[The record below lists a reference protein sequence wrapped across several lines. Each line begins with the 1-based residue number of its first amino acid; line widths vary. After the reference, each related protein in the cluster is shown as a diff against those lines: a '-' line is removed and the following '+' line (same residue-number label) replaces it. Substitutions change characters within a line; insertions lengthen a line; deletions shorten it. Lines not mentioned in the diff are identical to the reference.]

1 MRRRRARQR
10 AALASTRPPAPA
22 LPADLAAWCSE
33 LVTTQGAGVGDPL
46 NLWPWELD
54 LLRRLEALDGG
65 ELGLSVAAGAG
76 KTTLAAAICAAAV
89 AGPLAQ
95 PRGTVIG
102 VAGSCRATPAERGI

>member
-1 MRRRRARQR
+1 MRQPDPV
-10 AALASTRPPAPA
+10 LQ
-22 LPADLAAWCSE
+22 ADLAAWCSE

-76 KTTLAAAICAAAV
+76 KTTLAAAICAACRCPIPWRNHRA
-89 AGPLAQ
+89 
-95 PRGTVIG
+95 TVIG
-102 VAGSCRATPAERGI
+102 VKGS